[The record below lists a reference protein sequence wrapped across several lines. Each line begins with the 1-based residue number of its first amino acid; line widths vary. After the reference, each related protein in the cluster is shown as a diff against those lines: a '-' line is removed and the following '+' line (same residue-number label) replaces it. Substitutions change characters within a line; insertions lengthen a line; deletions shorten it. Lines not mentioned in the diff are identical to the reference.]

1 MYSVIIPVYLNDD
14 SLPML
19 LDELARVNGIIRSRF
34 GTTVEFIFVVDA
46 SPDRSYEVL
55 EELLPRAPFQS
66 QLILHARNF
75 GSFAAI
81 RTGLK
86 AAHGDYYAV
95 VAADLQ
101 EPPEILVSF
110 LEALQGGD
118 ADIVVGVREQRSDPA
133 GARMAAEL
141 FWWGYR
147 RFVFREIPPG
157 GADIFGCNRKVRDE
171 LLKLEESHSSLLGQ
185 IYWLGFR
192 KKEVGYAR
200 RARVHGKSAWT
211 LRKKFSYLLDS
222 IFAFTELPIIA
233 LTIAGLIGLIF
244 AVTLGLL
251 IIVLRLTAPFPVPGY
266 AAMMVVIMFFGALNM
281 LGLGLI
287 GAYTWRAYENTKRRP
302 LAVIQSA
309 RDFAGSQAAAGANAA
324 LRESA

>member
-1 MYSVIIPVYLNDD
+1 MYSVITPVYRNAE
-14 SLPML
+14 SLPL
-19 LDELARVNGIIRSRF
+19 LVAEFARVNDIIHRRF
-34 GTTVEFIFVVDA
+34 SVPVEFIFVVDA
-46 SPDRSYEVL
+46 SPDDSHAIL
-55 EELLPRAPFQS
+55 EELLSKAPLRS

-81 RTGLK
+81 RTGLQ
-86 AAHGDYYAV
+86 AAQGDYYGV
-95 VAADLQ
+95 IAADLQ

-110 LEALQGGD
+110 FEALRPGEH
-118 ADIVVGVREQRSDPA
+118 DIVVGVREKRSDPA

-192 KKEVGYAR
+192 KAEVGYAR
-200 RARVHGKSAWT
+200 RPRAHGGSAWT
-211 LRKKFSYLLDS
+211 LRKKFAYLLDS
-222 IFAFTELPIIA
+222 IFAFTELPIIL
-233 LTIAGLIGLIF
+233 LTLAGLFGLVF
-244 AVTLGLL
+244 AVALGLL
-251 IIVLRLTAPFPVPGY
+251 IVILRLTGPFPIPGY
-266 AAMMVVIMFFGALNM
+266 AAIMVVIVFFGALNM

-302 LAVIQSA
+302 LAVVQSA
-309 RDFAGSQAAAGANAA
+309 RKFAGSAAAARVDST
-324 LRESA
+324 LQESA